1 MNTNKALLLFLALCV
16 FSTVFMVDAKAGVS
30 PATYQNLAGNQSDW
44 SSSPNGY
51 SYYVHFLSDGSI
63 MLSSRTEGKP
73 DLAPYCREIYTNL
86 FHIRLGQSVYFKVH
100 IKSDA
105 WAGATP
111 QNDYSRM
118 TGGGRQCIDYRDSN
132 GHILSSSV
140 CSMQGVYGN
149 PGTISKGESYIQWG
163 KEGDLVIYDTPPA
176 GVNTIA
182 ADLQVRP
189 PNTGNSNVAFSNFQL
204 YILNPG
210 EVPPSP
216 SQEVPPS
223 PSLVDSYAIANQN
236 DATLLTAVHP
246 SSTNARSA
254 GGQCFRG
261 LAGYKLTSA
270 QFALGKI
277 GSPAGNLVA
286 VLYALTGTFGTNGR
300 PTGAALATSNT
311 VAMSSIGGMAFYTF
325 TFPQPYTL
333 SNGHYCIAIQV
344 SSGYSFNGNNCILI
358 GYDNSSPTHA
368 GNYFIYA
375 NNAWTGYR
383 SLDGCF
389 SVSFTS

>member
-1 MNTNKALLLFLALCV
+1 
-16 FSTVFMVDAKAGVS
+16 MVDAKAGAS
-30 PATYQNLAGNQSDW
+30 LATYQNLAGNQSNW

-51 SYYVHFLSDGSI
+51 SYFVHFLSDGRI

-73 DLAPYCREIYTNL
+73 DWAPYCRETYTRT
-86 FHIRLGQSVYFKVH
+86 FHITTGQSVYFKVH

-111 QNDYSRM
+111 RAIYSYM
-118 TGGGRQCIDYRDSN
+118 TGGGRLCIDYRDSN
-132 GHILSSSV
+132 GNILSSSV

-149 PGTISKGESYIQWG
+149 PGTIPKGESYIQWG

-176 GVNTIA
+176 GVNTIC

-189 PNTGNSNVAFSNFQL
+189 QNTGDSNVSFSNFQL

-223 PSLVDSYAIANQN
+223 PSLVDSYAITNQN

-254 GGQCFRG
+254 GGQCFKG
-261 LAGYKLTSA
+261 SAGYKLTSA
-270 QFALGKI
+270 QFALHKI
-277 GSPAGNLVA
+277 GNPSGNLVA
-286 VLYALTGTFGTNGR
+286 VLYALTGTFGTNGK
-300 PTGAALATSNT
+300 PTGAVLATSNT
-311 VAMSSIGGMAFYTF
+311 VAMSSIGQMAFYTF

-333 SNGHYCIAIQV
+333 ANGYYSIAVQV
-344 SSGYSFNGNNCILI
+344 SSGGSFTGSNCII
-358 GYDNSSPTHA
+358 VGYDNSGPTHA

-375 NNAWTGYR
+375 NNGWTGWQ
-383 SLDGCF
+383 SLDACF
-389 SVSFTS
+389 SVSLTP